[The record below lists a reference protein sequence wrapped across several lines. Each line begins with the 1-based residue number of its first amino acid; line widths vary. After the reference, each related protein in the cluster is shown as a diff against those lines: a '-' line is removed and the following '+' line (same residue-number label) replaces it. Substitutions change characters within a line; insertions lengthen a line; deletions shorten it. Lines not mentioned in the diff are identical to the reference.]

1 MSQNDQNFPFSISIW
16 MKCYSVDP
24 NLDVKAKRDFNVRSN
39 QIKGIARCFFVRS
52 LFTFMYR
59 TLWSKIL
66 MFYIFVERSM
76 SLDHLHQLL
85 YKGLEMWISRVTFCA
100 RRNTYHFVCF
110 NRLISIWL
118 YVTIFWWDHEYHV
131 HIWNC
136 FLFFSL
142 SLSRF
147 RCKLWPLACNVMWC
161 REEFLVFFVCF
172 VWIPL
177 KSDFV
182 VCILFSFVVCWCV
195 PVFVEEMMHI
205 KCAIHFHYAVVLMA
219 DSFLFFLYFS
229 LSLM

>member
-1 MSQNDQNFPFSISIW
+1 MSQNGQNFPFSISIW

-39 QIKGIARCFFVRS
+39 QIKGRAGCFFVRS

-76 SLDHLHQLL
+76 SLDRLHQLL

-136 FLFFSL
+136 FLFFL
-142 SLSRF
+142 
-147 RCKLWPLACNVMWC
+147 
-161 REEFLVFFVCF
+161 FLCLGFAANCGR
-172 VWIPL
+172 
-177 KSDFV
+177 
-182 VCILFSFVVCWCV
+182 
-195 PVFVEEMMHI
+195 
-205 KCAIHFHYAVVLMA
+205 
-219 DSFLFFLYFS
+219 
-229 LSLM
+229 